1 MQTNGLNQKQIIAVS
16 LISLL
21 LVGSAV
27 GVDMLIKAQ
36 PEGRAEE
43 TATVSTASSSREAY
57 QYADI
62 SSKLTEIVEETPYEP
77 SPSVLNLAYFYP
89 EGADTSDVINSYAG
103 RLYTEL
109 TTEEA
114 RYLADLYDLSDREP
128 LTMAKEL
135 GLPTARVMGKYN
147 PTDPSQDPDNP
158 ATWII
163 KNFKNAN
170 VAFYDGDGNRINA
183 YSAVKE
189 IMSMASVYSYFHD
202 MHDAESMKA
211 YAENLWKHS
220 HSYKISMGNVY
231 YCSGCLN
238 KTIQEEAEEAI
249 AQEEQ
254 QRLLEESLAKR
265 TAASSGDVTIYMP
278 ASTDGPA
285 NDMTERAEA
294 EEATLFFDAGSQESS
309 EEDAA
314 LGTTEESSSET
325 PAVIMAGN
333 GASAEDRTEGT
344 AEGTTASSTTVAP
357 ATVPETAAQ
366 ETTAPVTAAPAT
378 EAPETAPEAT
388 LAGFSAARGAEGL
401 RYQGKLILAEGN
413 EATMFGGEA
422 PAETAA
428 ATQAPE
434 TTAAAAAT
442 APETSTA
449 RETTAGPAAEL
460 ESSSSQSPEEGTL
473 AAVDESSQASRTTT
487 VSGCPGHIDLYIT
500 VTIYGID
507 DINGLMQFDTIGN
520 DPANFNEEWQGWT
533 DEMKE
538 YARQLNAEDW
548 FKRYGL
554 TISAI
559 NVTNPLTESEIQDYL
574 NRIPDSVSQQRKDI
588 VSFAL
593 HSVGKVPYYWGGK
606 PSAPSYERNGFGTL
620 VAPDT
625 KGRVLR
631 GLDCSGW
638 INWVYWSVLGQRLA
652 GESTGTLIGCGERIA
667 RADLQPGDIIV
678 RTGADAHVVMFLEW
692 AGNGNMI
699 VVHETG
705 GVTNNVTVSEMSANW
720 PYYRKL
726 VQ

>member
-294 EEATLFFDAGSQESS
+294 EEAPRKAAKRMLPWEPRRKAPPRLLQSS
-309 EEDAA
+309 
-314 LGTTEESSSET
+314 
-325 PAVIMAGN
+325 
-333 GASAEDRTEGT
+333 
-344 AEGTTASSTTVAP
+344 
-357 ATVPETAAQ
+357 
-366 ETTAPVTAAPAT
+366 
-378 EAPETAPEAT
+378 
-388 LAGFSAARGAEGL
+388 
-401 RYQGKLILAEGN
+401 
-413 EATMFGGEA
+413 
-422 PAETAA
+422 
-428 ATQAPE
+428 
-434 TTAAAAAT
+434 
-442 APETSTA
+442 
-449 RETTAGPAAEL
+449 
-460 ESSSSQSPEEGTL
+460 
-473 AAVDESSQASRTTT
+473 
-487 VSGCPGHIDLYIT
+487 
-500 VTIYGID
+500 
-507 DINGLMQFDTIGN
+507 
-520 DPANFNEEWQGWT
+520 WQGT
-533 DEMKE
+533 
-538 YARQLNAEDW
+538 
-548 FKRYGL
+548 
-554 TISAI
+554 
-559 NVTNPLTESEIQDYL
+559 
-574 NRIPDSVSQQRKDI
+574 
-588 VSFAL
+588 
-593 HSVGKVPYYWGGK
+593 
-606 PSAPSYERNGFGTL
+606 
-620 VAPDT
+620 
-625 KGRVLR
+625 VLP
-631 GLDCSGW
+631 
-638 INWVYWSVLGQRLA
+638 Q
-652 GESTGTLIGCGERIA
+652 
-667 RADLQPGDIIV
+667 
-678 RTGADAHVVMFLEW
+678 RTG
-692 AGNGNMI
+692 
-699 VVHETG
+699 
-705 GVTNNVTVSEMSANW
+705 
-720 PYYRKL
+720 RKEL
-726 VQ
+726 RKAPRLLPPL

>member
-1 MQTNGLNQKQIIAVS
+1 MKYDRTLKRWELALMAGTLCALLWGFWLGEEQTALADRVIRFHVIANSDSQWDQALKLQVRD
-16 LISLL
+16 
-21 LVGSAV
+21 AV
-27 GVDMLIKAQ
+27 L
-36 PEGRAEE
+36 AE
-43 TATVSTASSSREAY
+43 
-57 QYADI
+57 
-62 SSKLTEIVEETPYEP
+62 TER
-77 SPSVLNLAYFYP
+77 FYP

-202 MHDAESMKA
+202 MHDAEGMKA

-294 EEATLFFDAGSQESS
+294 EEATLFFDAGSEESS

-314 LGTTEESSSET
+314 LGTTEEGSSET

-333 GASAEDRTEGT
+333 GASAEDRT
-344 AEGTTASSTTVAP
+344 EGTTASSTTVAP

-366 ETTAPVTAAPAT
+366 ETTAPTTAAPAA
-378 EAPETAPEAT
+378 EAPETAAEAT

-428 ATQAPE
+428 QVEFPRC
-434 TTAAAAAT
+434 
-442 APETSTA
+442 TA
-449 RETTAGPAAEL
+449 RAACSPPPSQIRLSRGGRPRCAGSEHRRCAAGN
-460 ESSSSQSPEEGTL
+460 STCASRPEPGRAYRGRAGTL
-473 AAVDESSQASRTTT
+473 PCR
-487 VSGCPGHIDLYIT
+487 
-500 VTIYGID
+500 
-507 DINGLMQFDTIGN
+507 
-520 DPANFNEEWQGWT
+520 
-533 DEMKE
+533 
-538 YARQLNAEDW
+538 
-548 FKRYGL
+548 
-554 TISAI
+554 
-559 NVTNPLTESEIQDYL
+559 
-574 NRIPDSVSQQRKDI
+574 
-588 VSFAL
+588 
-593 HSVGKVPYYWGGK
+593 
-606 PSAPSYERNGFGTL
+606 
-620 VAPDT
+620 
-625 KGRVLR
+625 
-631 GLDCSGW
+631 
-638 INWVYWSVLGQRLA
+638 
-652 GESTGTLIGCGERIA
+652 
-667 RADLQPGDIIV
+667 
-678 RTGADAHVVMFLEW
+678 
-692 AGNGNMI
+692 
-699 VVHETG
+699 
-705 GVTNNVTVSEMSANW
+705 
-720 PYYRKL
+720 
-726 VQ
+726 